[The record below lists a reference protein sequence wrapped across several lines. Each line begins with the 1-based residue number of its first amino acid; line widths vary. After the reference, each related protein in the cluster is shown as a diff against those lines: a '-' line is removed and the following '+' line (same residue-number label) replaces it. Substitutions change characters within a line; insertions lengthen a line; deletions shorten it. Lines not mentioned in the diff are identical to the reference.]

1 MRATAGRPILG
12 GAADRRRRW
21 KGASAMLHWID
32 QFLASY
38 GLIVVYVGVI
48 VEGDSI
54 LLAAGFL
61 AHQGVLD
68 PLGVFL
74 AAFAGSLTGDQVLY
88 YIGRYARDS
97 RLVKRQAARPAFVRV
112 LDLIQRH
119 RVPFVLSFRFIYGV
133 RTISPIAIGIA
144 GVPPLLY
151 TVLNVTAAAA
161 WAALITTI
169 GYVFGQLIEQYS
181 GRMHG
186 IEHKLLIALAI
197 GLASLVILHFARAAL
212 MRRQARAAPR

>member
-1 MRATAGRPILG
+1 M
-12 GAADRRRRW
+12 
-21 KGASAMLHWID
+21 MHWID

-38 GLIVVYVGVI
+38 GLIVVYLGVI
-48 VEGDSI
+48 IEGDSI

-61 AHQGVLD
+61 AHQGILD
-68 PLGVFL
+68 PFGVFL

-97 RLVKRQAARPAFVRV
+97 RFVKRQTARPAFTRV
-112 LDLIQRH
+112 LDLIKRH
-119 RVPFVLSFRFIYGV
+119 RVLFILSFRFIYGV

-151 TVLNVTAAAA
+151 TVLNVIAAAA

-169 GYVFGQLIEQYS
+169 GYVFGHLIEQYS
-181 GRMHG
+181 GRLHG
-186 IEHKLLIALAI
+186 FEHKLLIALAI
-197 GLASLVILHFARAAL
+197 GAVSLVVLHFGREAVLRRQDRSAAL
-212 MRRQARAAPR
+212 KD